1 MELLIDTNIVID
13 ILQKRQPWF
22 ADSYSVVAGCIQGR
36 HNGYVT
42 AHSLSDLFFILRKSH
57 DVTARKNAVTLLCKY
72 FTVFAEDKQ
81 AYLSVANN
89 ILLPDLEDGLQ
100 IYCAENCNLDYIIT
114 RNVQDFQ
121 HSKVPAL
128 TAHDFLT
135 INP

>member
-57 DVTARKNAVTLLCKY
+57 DVTAQ
-72 FTVFAEDKQ
+72 FF
-81 AYLSVANN
+81 
-89 ILLPDLEDGLQ
+89 
-100 IYCAENCNLDYIIT
+100 
-114 RNVQDFQ
+114 
-121 HSKVPAL
+121 
-128 TAHDFLT
+128 
-135 INP
+135 

>member
-1 MELLIDTNIVID
+1 MELLIDTNIIVD

-22 ADSYSVVAGCIQGR
+22 ADSYSVVASCIQGK

-57 DVTARKNAVTLLCKY
+57 DVNARKYAVILLCNH
-72 FTVFAEDKQ
+72 FTVFAEDRQ

-89 ILLPDLEDGLQ
+89 SLLTDLEDGLQ
-100 IYCAENCNLDYIIT
+100 IYCAENCKIDYIIT

-121 HSKVPAL
+121 QSKVPAI
-128 TAHDFLT
+128 TAHDFLSM
-135 INP
+135 NS